1 MLRMVMVRM
10 YRKIFLVG
18 KIFCWSLLKS
28 CHEGLCHS
36 AFLPNPDWIC
46 YLNFRQDQLNS
57 QFIYDQQE
65 LDLPSMCPIMITVVS
80 LNCCVTYSSC
90 REEERKWYTYIYI
103 YHLFIFIYLFFRE
116 RGREGGREGEK
127 HQCVVVSHMSPTGD
141 LACNPG
147 TCPDVPCRFTGRH
160 SIH

>member
-103 YHLFIFIYLFFRE
+103 PFIYIYLFIFQRE
-116 RGREGGREGEK
+116 GKGGRKRGRETSMCGCFSYVPYWG
-127 HQCVVVSHMSPTGD
+127 
-141 LACNPG
+141 PG
-147 TCPDVPCRFTGRH
+147 LQPRHVP
-160 SIH
+160 